1 MLKIVTRSKFEM
13 AAAAV
18 LNFVLG
24 AKFGVIE
31 IFRTEFDTVMEFQQ
45 PNVIR

>member
-1 MLKIVTRSKFEM
+1 M

-24 AKFGVIE
+24 HKFGVIE
-31 IFRTEFDTVMEFQQ
+31 IFRTEFYTVMEFQ
-45 PNVIR
+45 

>member
-1 MLKIVTRSKFEM
+1 MITV
-13 AAAAV
+13 AAV

-24 AKFGVIE
+24 HKFGVIE
-31 IFRTEFDTVMEFQQ
+31 ILRTEFDTVMEFQQ